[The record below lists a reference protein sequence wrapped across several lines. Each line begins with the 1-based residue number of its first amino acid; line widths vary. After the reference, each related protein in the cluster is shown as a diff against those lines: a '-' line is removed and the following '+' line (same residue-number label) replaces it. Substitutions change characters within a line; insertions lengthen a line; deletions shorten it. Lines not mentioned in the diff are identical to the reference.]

1 MQEYSP
7 SSMRKFNSRIL
18 KIFSWLCMVVPCLLL
33 FHPMHENISWD
44 AKPTPQ
50 QDASLLVNTR
60 ITAETCFFFCAIL
73 GKLHFPLPTHLAR
86 GQLVSHKRYRPH
98 PPPTTTT
105 AKILHRLLP
114 AGGLS
119 TIPWSRAMQN
129 AIGGD
134 GKAIPAALDCCAG
147 NGC

>member
-1 MQEYSP
+1 MKGGHLQEH
-7 SSMRKFNSRIL
+7 SSSFMRKFNSRIL
-18 KIFSWLCMVVPCLLL
+18 KIFSWSCMVVPCLLL
-33 FHPMHENISWD
+33 FHPIHENISWD

-60 ITAETCFFFCAIL
+60 MTAEFGEAS
-73 GKLHFPLPTHLAR
+73 LPTGHSPGKGATCIP
-86 GQLVSHKRYRPH
+86 QKIST
-98 PPPTTTT
+98 PPTSNHHH

-134 GKAIPAALDCCAG
+134 GKAIPAAAALDCCAG
-147 NGC
+147 NGI